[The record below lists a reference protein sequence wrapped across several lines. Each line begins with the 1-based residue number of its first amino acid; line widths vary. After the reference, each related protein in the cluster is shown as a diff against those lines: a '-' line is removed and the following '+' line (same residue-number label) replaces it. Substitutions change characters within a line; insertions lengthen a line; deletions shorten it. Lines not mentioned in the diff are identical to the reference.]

1 MKAYKHHIFSP
12 YRVCPIGA
20 HVDHQ
25 HGLVTGFAIDKGVD
39 LFFDV
44 REDTLVK
51 LSSETFGGELEF
63 DITVPAQVRQ
73 KQWGDYARG
82 AKYALQKRFR
92 LTRGIEGV
100 IRGSLPVG
108 GLSSS
113 AAVLIA
119 YVMAFARANGIEL
132 QPFEVAQIAS
142 EAERE
147 YIGLNNGLLDQ
158 ACIALG
164 RRDGLLFLDC
174 DSNEY
179 RVIARNPDMPPF
191 EIGIFF
197 SGLTRGIEGVIR
209 GSLPVGG
216 LSSSAAVL
224 IAYVLAF
231 ARANGIELQPFEVAQ
246 IASEAE
252 REYIGLNN
260 GLLDQACIALGR
272 RDGLLFLDCDSN
284 EYRVIARN
292 PDMPPFEIG
301 IFFSGLTRSLVNS
314 DYNLR
319 VFECKTAAWNMLA
332 YMDQPLKPFDKT
344 FLRDIPKAV
353 FEKTRI
359 AMPQRFARRAEHF
372 YSEYRRVRQGVTAW
386 ETGNLKLFG
395 KLCFDSCESSIHN
408 YECGSPELIGIYEIL
423 RSLPGVYGGR
433 FSGAGFKGAVI
444 ALVDPAHK
452 EDVERELTRRYLEE
466 FPEYEKTFK
475 VFWVQPDDGARFV

>member
-119 YVMAFARANGIEL
+119 YVMAFAK
-132 QPFEVAQIAS
+132 
-142 EAERE
+142 
-147 YIGLNNGLLDQ
+147 
-158 ACIALG
+158 
-164 RRDGLLFLDC
+164 
-174 DSNEY
+174 
-179 RVIARNPDMPPF
+179 
-191 EIGIFF
+191 
-197 SGLTRGIEGVIR
+197 
-209 GSLPVGG
+209 
-216 LSSSAAVL
+216 
-224 IAYVLAF
+224 
-231 ARANGIELQPFEVAQ
+231 ANGIELQPFEVAQ

-444 ALVDPAHK
+444 ALVDPVHK